1 METEK
6 ITSSYRKSVGSAQAL
21 VDVVLQREDENSIS
35 KVLSNTAR
43 AYVDEIEILNGEAHY
58 SGGVV
63 FDCLYVD
70 EQGTSHTIVGNAD
83 LNGKIEEPSLNPLMK
98 PIYSVEVVEVK
109 VDSLDDERVK
119 LSGVI
124 EIKMDVVATEE
135 FDEVKVGDDN
145 IQLLKETVKQFNV
158 VSSGTKTFCLNEEF
172 EVKSKINKILL
183 SNAQAFL
190 KSTSSGTGYF
200 TVEGEMF
207 LNALLQVETDEGT
220 ALKNLMETVNFK
232 EELEDELIQKDDM
245 VYAFIYIRP
254 QDLSVTIAGDSQTE
268 NPTNAVSVNATITV
282 KYVALRE
289 TENEIYVDAFSRTNK
304 TNIVTESFDVA
315 KNVKSENFS
324 ATIEGQTI
332 IGEEEARIAKVV
344 GVANEHISVANSNV
358 TENELTVE
366 GIAYASVIYM
376 TDDDTPTL
384 SSVELEIPFS
394 NKFDVQDMSNG
405 GIFVVASV
413 KDIDVKAKKGKE
425 INATLDVNFAVDTYQ
440 TDTNVLIK
448 DIELTEELVPADYS
462 LQIYIAPEGSTL
474 WDVAKHLLVSED
486 VLMAQNP
493 DLVFPLE
500 QSQSVVYFN
509 QRTK

>member
-1 METEK
+1 
-6 ITSSYRKSVGSAQAL
+6 
-21 VDVVLQREDENSIS
+21 
-35 KVLSNTAR
+35 
-43 AYVDEIEILNGEAHY
+43 
-58 SGGVV
+58 
-63 FDCLYVD
+63 
-70 EQGTSHTIVGNAD
+70 
-83 LNGKIEEPSLNPLMK
+83 
-98 PIYSVEVVEVK
+98 
-109 VDSLDDERVK
+109 
-119 LSGVI
+119 
-124 EIKMDVVATEE
+124 
-135 FDEVKVGDDN
+135 
-145 IQLLKETVKQFNV
+145 
-158 VSSGTKTFCLNEEF
+158 
-172 EVKSKINKILL
+172 
-183 SNAQAFL
+183 
-190 KSTSSGTGYF
+190 
-200 TVEGEMF
+200 MF

-232 EELEDELIQKDDM
+232 EELEDELIQKDDV

-268 NPTNAVSVNATITV
+268 NPTNAVSVSATITV